1 MTSDT
6 ITPENPTPAAATSTA
21 TTDAA
26 GPASAVTT
34 PDATTG
40 TQLPAAATTAIP
52 VDAQQPAPATSTIP
66 VAATP
71 VLPQTAWVSGYGQPA
86 ASAQQTGAA
95 QPGVN
100 GSWSG
105 YPQQTADPR
114 QPTFVA
120 PPQQPAAPL
129 QPTSGPAYLPVQPR
143 TNVLGILTLVFGI
156 LGFGV
161 VPVVTGHIALG
172 QIKRTGEEGR
182 GLTLAGLI
190 LGYVTVAGWLLVAL
204 FWIGA
209 FGVAILAGR

>member
-6 ITPENPTPAAATSTA
+6 ITPENPTPAAAT
-21 TTDAA
+21 DAA
-26 GPASAVTT
+26 T

-40 TQLPAAATTAIP
+40 PQLPAATTTAIP
-52 VDAQQPAPATSTIP
+52 VASTPA
-66 VAATP
+66 
-71 VLPQTAWVSGYGQPA
+71 LPQTAWVGGYGQPT
-86 ASAQQTGAA
+86 ASTQQTGAA
-95 QPGVN
+95 QPGAN
-100 GSWSG
+100 GSWAG

-120 PPQQPAAPL
+120 PPQQPTAPL
-129 QPTSGPAYLPVQPR
+129 QPASGPAYLPVQPR